1 MGALMTLIKRF
12 QPYIDK
18 KAVKTGVP
26 VMGGVMTQAM
36 ASTNMLDKVKVLNRT
51 HTSVFYNYTVYSDLN
66 NTFIPT
72 ESDILSYSFSQ
83 ADPLHLFIPT
93 SPEATHL
100 AMIIKYYNVVNSDKN
115 QTNAELRVEA
125 FVNTP
130 FSTKIDEGF
139 KLEHGNH
146 ISLNSSGLFTLN
158 TLEAFT
164 GADKFEP
171 PSGGYTSPTAPRPI
185 YIPSTH
191 RGKNIHLRLT
201 AEYLNFGAVD
211 VLELIAE

>member
-1 MGALMTLIKRF
+1 MTLIKRF

-26 VMGGVMTQAM
+26 VMGGVLTQAM
-36 ASTNMLDKVKVLNRT
+36 ASTNMLDKVKILNRT
-51 HTSVFYNYTVYSDLN
+51 HSNVFYNYFIYSEVIGS
-66 NTFIPT
+66 FIPV
-72 ESDILSYSFSQ
+72 EADVLSYSFSQ

-100 AMIIKYYNVVNSDKN
+100 AMIIKYYNTVNSEKN
-115 QTNAELRVEA
+115 QVNAELRVEA
-125 FVNTP
+125 FVTTP
-130 FSTKIDEGF
+130 SSTKIDEGF
-139 KLEHGNH
+139 KFEWGNH
-146 ISLNSSGLFTLN
+146 ISLNASGLYTLN

-185 YIPSTH
+185 YIPPSH
-191 RGKNIHLRLT
+191 RGKNIHIRLT
-201 AEYLNFGAVD
+201 AQYLNFGAVD